1 MQARDVMTSPVITA
15 GPDTSVED
23 IATCLLDN
31 GISAVPVID
40 ANDRLIGI
48 VSEGDLMR
56 RAESGTESRRSWWLE
71 LLLESEEKAATFTR
85 THGRRARDVM
95 TANPVTVADD
105 APLSEIA
112 RLLEKHRIKRLPVVR
127 DGRVIGIVSR
137 ANLLHGLAAPRS
149 EEGTAAT
156 DRTIREFILRTLR
169 DDAGVR
175 AELVNVTVSGG
186 VVHLWGA
193 VPSDQELNALR
204 VVVENTDG
212 VRDVENNVKVM
223 AEPIRGV

>member
-15 GPDTSVED
+15 GPDTSVEE

-71 LLLESEEKAATFTR
+71 LLLESEEKAAAFAR

-95 TANPVTVADD
+95 TSNPVTVADD
-105 APLSEIA
+105 VPLSEVA

-137 ANLLHGLAAPRS
+137 ANLLHGLAAPRR
-149 EEGTAAT
+149 EERTAAT
-156 DRTIREFILRTLR
+156 DRTIRESILRTLR

-223 AEPIRGV
+223 SEPIRGV

>member
-1 MQARDVMTSPVITA
+1 MQARDVMTTPVITA
-15 GPDTSVED
+15 GPDTSVEE

-31 GISAVPVID
+31 GISAVPVTD

-71 LLLESEEKAATFTR
+71 LLLESEEKAAAYAR

-95 TANPVTVADD
+95 TENPVTVTDD
-105 APLSEIA
+105 TPLPEVA
-112 RLLEKHRIKRLPVVR
+112 RLLERHRIKRLPVMR
-127 DGRVIGIVSR
+127 DGRVVGIVSR
-137 ANLLHGLAAPRS
+137 ANLLHGLAAPRA

-156 DRTIREFILRTLR
+156 DRTMRESILKALKE
-169 DDAGVR
+169 DAGVR
-175 AELVNVTVSGG
+175 TEMINITVSGG

-204 VVVENTDG
+204 VVVENTAG